1 MELEEELKNIKNNL
15 AKQIEI
21 HENEKRE
28 AEQLLNQQKEQLK
41 KVNDEER
48 VKINQLVSCYFFF
61 YSLGFS
67 NYFLNLKKKYFIMLQ
82 IEERGEIEKKLALA
96 HTNAE
101 TSIQT
106 LKVSSNSLK
115 SLIVCLVS
123 TEAPVKC
130 CFMKL

>member
-1 MELEEELKNIKNNL
+1 
-15 AKQIEI
+15 
-21 HENEKRE
+21 
-28 AEQLLNQQKEQLK
+28 
-41 KVNDEER
+41 
-48 VKINQLVSCYFFF
+48 
-61 YSLGFS
+61 
-67 NYFLNLKKKYFIMLQ
+67 MLQ

-130 CFMKL
+130 CFMEI